1 MDEGS
6 DDGFLPLDGTED
18 DAFVSIEVEEYVDGL
33 NCIRQLHQEA
43 QRGHP
48 KEPLTA
54 LPQTSAPS
62 ASSTTKGLA
71 APTVTPTQSPTELDR
86 RFLEDLTALCMACL
100 TLDLCTVSCGGHK
113 SVIGPGGNAK
123 GPLPN
128 CEAQG
133 NVLVLEND
141 GEKPEKVGCMNIDF
155 VDPVNLDRMGLLNVL
170 GDEPAQPGNDS
181 AEDDE
186 ENFP

>member
-1 MDEGS
+1 MFDLGS
-6 DDGFLPLDGTED
+6 
-18 DAFVSIEVEEYVDGL
+18 
-33 NCIRQLHQEA
+33 LH
-43 QRGHP
+43 
-48 KEPLTA
+48 
-54 LPQTSAPS
+54 S
-62 ASSTTKGLA
+62 
-71 APTVTPTQSPTELDR
+71 
-86 RFLEDLTALCMACL
+86 
-100 TLDLCTVSCGGHK
+100 SCGGHK